1 MIDPKFKDMLTL
13 ANMGVTP
20 DIIADFRNHRKKIQ
34 QGEDALK
41 MRNVFYLATLLQI
54 LVRKLML
61 LLCRNKKEVCM
72 IHKIKEEN

>member
-20 DIIADFRNHRKKIQ
+20 DALTAFQNHRDKIQ

-41 MRNVFYLATLLQI
+41 MRNSVLFGNTFANPVSQTNATFIPPQEGLSL
-54 LVRKLML
+54 
-61 LLCRNKKEVCM
+61 
-72 IHKIKEEN
+72 IHI